1 MSRGPVVV
9 PAVVLAFIRAARA
22 SIAAGAAWAA
32 IAGAVAA
39 APTVEDALKFQPAQA
54 GVDYD
59 RPDAAAAKQATIA
72 MEKEGGVNA
81 YVVRGAGGEV
91 LRAFADTNADRLVD
105 RYSYYKD
112 GLEVYRDIDS
122 NHDKKI
128 DQSRWL
134 NAGGS
139 RWAEDADGDGRV
151 DAWKQLSAEEA
162 TAEIVA
168 AVRNKDAAAFTRL
181 LPTKADLEAA
191 GFEAA
196 RLDELAARVA
206 AAAKGFAAVAAQAK
220 LGADARWMNML
231 SPQPPGVIPA
241 GSAGVGKDV
250 AAYDNVVALVEGG
263 GGGGQVFVGS
273 LVKCGEVWR
282 PIDAP
287 QLAGESGAIGESFAF
302 FTPRT
307 GSRTAGPAGPPEDE
321 RLKPLMAKLRDIE
334 AKLSAADPA
343 GRGQLAAQQAAVL
356 EQVLAAAAPADKP
369 FWVRQVAETLA
380 ALVQEGAL
388 DDGIGRL
395 DKLAAAVADDTALA
409 AFVAFRLAQARY
421 AANMQKKDADIDRV
435 QAAWLAELAK
445 FVEAYPEAPDAAEA
459 MLQMG
464 IADEFSGREK
474 EALERYAAI
483 AKGFPESAAAKK
495 ARGAARRLESVG
507 KPLTLA
513 GTTPD
518 GRKVSLDALRG
529 TPVLVHYWA
538 TWCEPC
544 KVDIAQIR
552 ELYAKFG
559 AKKLAVVGIALDTD
573 AQQLAKYLQAKP
585 MPWPQ
590 LHEPGG
596 LDGRLA
602 EELGVLTLPT
612 MLLLDAEGKVV
623 DRNVAIT
630 DLERKLDALVGGR

>member
-1 MSRGPVVV
+1 MSNSSRA
-9 PAVVLAFIRAARA
+9 AVVRPARTFATMCVVWSLAAA
-22 SIAAGAAWAA
+22 AA
-32 IAGAVAA
+32 VA
-39 APTVEDALKFQPAQA
+39 APTVDDALKFAPAQA

-81 YVVRGAGGEV
+81 YVVRGSGGEV

-112 GLEVYRDIDS
+112 GMEVYRDIDS

-139 RWAEDADGDGRV
+139 RWSEDANGDGV
-151 DAWKQLSAEEA
+151 IDAWKQLSAEEA

-168 AVRNKDAAAFTRL
+168 ALKARDAAAFARL

-191 GFEAA
+191 GFEPP
-196 RLDELAARVA
+196 RIDELAARAA
-206 AAAKGFAAVAAQAK
+206 AAAKGFAAIAAQAK

-231 SPQPPGVIPA
+231 SPQPPGTIPA
-241 GSAGVGKDV
+241 GSSGVGRDV
-250 AAYDNVVALVEGG
+250 AAYDNVVALVEGNG
-263 GGGGQVFVGS
+263 SGGQVFVGS
-273 LVKCGEVWR
+273 LVKCGDVWR

-287 QLAGESGAIGESFAF
+287 QLAGETGAIGETLGF

-307 GSRTAGPAGPPEDE
+307 GGRAAGPAAPAEDE
-321 RLKPLMAKLRDIE
+321 RLKPLMTQLRDIE
-334 AKLSAADPA
+334 AKMSEAEPAA
-343 GRGQLAAQQAAVL
+343 RRQLAERQAAVL
-356 EQVLAAAAPADKP
+356 DQVFAAAAPADKA
-369 FWVRQVAETLA
+369 FWVRQLAETLA

-395 DKLAAAVADDTALA
+395 EKLAAAVAEDESLA

-421 AANMQKKDADIDRV
+421 AANMQKKDANIDRV
-435 QAAWLAELAK
+435 QADWLAELAK
-445 FVEAYPEAPDAAEA
+445 FVETYPDAPDSAEA

-474 EALERYAAI
+474 EAVERYAAI
-483 AKGFPESAAAKK
+483 VKGFPDSAPAKK

-507 KPLTLA
+507 KPLVLA
-513 GTTPD
+513 GATLD
-518 GRKVSLDALRG
+518 GKRVSLDALRG

-552 ELYAKFG
+552 ELATKYG
-559 AKKLAVVGIALDTD
+559 PKKLAIVGIALDND
-573 AQQLAKYLQAKP
+573 PQQLGKYLQTKP
-585 MPWPQ
+585 IPWPQ

-612 MLLLDAEGKVV
+612 MLLVDAEGKVV

-630 DLERKLDALVGGR
+630 DLERKLDALIGGR